1 MILTGRAAHRV
12 LVSFLSA
19 LQTRNTWSS
28 VLLYRTTGLVALHG
42 AVDAVPVSL
51 VPTAVAAAT
60 GEDLVRALTTA
71 PLPLPRPVV
80 AVLPAQSPRVQLL
93 PTIDEGS
100 VRAYS
105 DAEDAVRALAHAAD
119 ACWLSRPVS
128 VVPELPDVST
138 GRACELVSSFL
149 GGNPEGGWL
158 DPQTTAALLDCYGNP
173 LISWAWARDE
183 NEAVAAAERLRGP
196 DGRIPRSSVEGAT
209 IMRRTQVDGRP

>member
-1 MILTGRAAHRV
+1 MILTGRTAHRV
-12 LVSFLSA
+12 LSRRGSA
-19 LQTRNTWSS
+19 GARSA
-28 VLLYRTTGLVALHG
+28 LLYRTTGLVALHG

-93 PTIDEGS
+93 PTINEGS

-105 DAEDAVRALAHAAD
+105 DAEDAVRALAHAAAH
-119 ACWLSRPVS
+119 ACWLSRPVG

-158 DPQTTAALLDCYGNP
+158 DPQTTAALLDWYGNP
-173 LISWAWARDE
+173 QISWAWARDE

-196 DGRIPRSSVEGAT
+196 DGRIPRSRVEGAT